1 MAYTHEIRSTQGTG
15 PLEYAFVLVLVAAF
29 AAVAVFLIGYLTSS
43 PFERTG
49 ACLTRSTCTAPA
61 AGPASDAGHQGD

>member
-49 ACLTRSTCTAPA
+49 SCLTRSTCSAGTSSA
-61 AGPASDAGHQGD
+61 AASHHGG